1 MASSTAGK
9 SDATAKKAVAK
20 KSPEE
25 AIAGFNGLRNE
36 QRAIATKLYEL
47 DCDLNEH
54 KVVVENLKNI
64 DEGRKCFR
72 MIGGILVEGTVK
84 DVLPNLQVNI
94 EQLTQTIEALNQKLI
109 EKGKEIVE
117 YKEKNNIHFQVPE
130 RIPEEEESSSKAETP
145 RNVGVLAT

>member
-1 MASSTAGK
+1 MAGVVGK
-9 SDATAKKAVAK
+9 SDAAKKVAPK

-25 AIAGFNGLRNE
+25 AIAGFNALRNE

-94 EQLTQTIEALNQKLI
+94 EQLAQTIEALNQKLI

-130 RIPEEEESSSKAETP
+130 RINEEEESSSKTETP